1 MLLNSEHQKI
11 LDTIW
16 SRLQAVIRKR
26 VGHPISQIELDD
38 MCLAILEEEIRD
50 LELVQAATD
59 GE

>member
-1 MLLNSEHQKI
+1 MILNSEHKKT

-16 SRLQAVIRKR
+16 SRLQRAIQKR

-38 MCLAILEEEIRD
+38 MCLEILEQEVRD
-50 LELVQAATD
+50 LELAQAAID